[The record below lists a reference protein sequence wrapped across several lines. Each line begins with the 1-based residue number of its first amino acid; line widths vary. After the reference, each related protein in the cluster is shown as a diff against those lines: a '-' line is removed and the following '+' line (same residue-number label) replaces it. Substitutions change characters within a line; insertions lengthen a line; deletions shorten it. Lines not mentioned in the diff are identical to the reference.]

1 MFLGSLSMFRKR
13 HPSIGARPGTL
24 VVSHTAPKPQIRVM
38 KYCSESVREIDIA
51 DPNELVELVD
61 DDSVTW
67 IDVQGLGDEATLQK
81 IAHQFNIHPLAME
94 DIVNTPQRPSVA
106 THGERLLIICR
117 MANSLHGSRLEME
130 QVSIVLGQG
139 FVITFQEKYG
149 DVLNSVR
156 RRIRTDGSRLRRFE
170 ADYLAYALLD
180 TIVDA
185 YYPILERL
193 GDRLEYLENEV
204 IDRPVPELL
213 RQLIRLKN
221 RLVDFRRIVWAQRE
235 MVRALSYE
243 DTPLIDEKVRVFVRD
258 VYDHCVQTAE
268 VVESY
273 REMTTGLMNTYLS
286 SVGQRTNEVM
296 KVLTIMSSIFIPLTF
311 LAGIYGMNFEH
322 MPELSWRGSYPTLLL
337 TMLATGA
344 GMMWFFHKLGWLGRS
359 TGTADFVWQE
369 MTAPAPMDAMSLTV
383 LDHDL
388 PEELASPETLRKSA

>member
-1 MFLGSLSMFRKR
+1 MFKKR
-13 HPSIGARPGTL
+13 HPSVGARPGTL
-24 VVSHTAPKPQIRVM
+24 VVSETAPMPQIRVM
-38 KYCSESVREIDIA
+38 KYGPDSVHEFDVEEPSELAR
-51 DPNELVELVD
+51 LVD
-61 DDSVTW
+61 EDSVTW
-67 IDVQGLGDEATLQK
+67 IDVQGLGDEATLLT
-81 IAHQFNIHPLAME
+81 IAQQLNIHPLAME

-106 THGERLLIICR
+106 AHDERLLIICR
-117 MANSLHGSRLEME
+117 MANCLSASRLEME
-130 QVSIVLGQG
+130 QFSVVLGQG
-139 FVITFQEKYG
+139 LVITFQETYG
-149 DVLNSVR
+149 DVLGPVR
-156 RRIRTDGSRLRRFE
+156 RRIRTDGSRLRRFG

-243 DTPLIDEKVRVFVRD
+243 DTPLIGGKVRVFVRD

-322 MPELSWRGSYPTLLL
+322 MPELSWRGSYPALLL
-337 TMLATGA
+337 TMLVTGA
-344 GMMWFFHKLGWLGRS
+344 GMMWFFFKLGWLGRA
-359 TGTADFVWQE
+359 TGKADLVWEE
-369 MTAPAPMDAMSLTV
+369 MTKPTSTHVMSLTV
-383 LDHDL
+383 LDHDVMT
-388 PEELASPETLRKSA
+388 EEASGEVMRKSA

>member
-1 MFLGSLSMFRKR
+1 MFKKR
-13 HPSIGARPGTL
+13 HPSVGARPGTL
-24 VVSHTAPKPQIRVM
+24 VVSETAPPPRIRVM
-38 KYCSESVREIDIA
+38 KYGLDSVHEFELDEASE
-51 DPNELVELVD
+51 LTGLVD

-67 IDVQGLGDEATLQK
+67 IDIQGLGDEATLLT
-81 IAHQFNIHPLAME
+81 IAQQLDIHPLAME

-106 THGERLLIICR
+106 DHDERLLIICR
-117 MANSLHGSRLEME
+117 MANSLNGTRLEME
-130 QVSIVLGQG
+130 QFSIVLGQG
-139 FVITFQEKYG
+139 LVITFQETYG
-149 DVLNSVR
+149 DVLDPVR
-156 RRIRTDGSRLRRFE
+156 RRIRTDGSRLRRFG

-243 DTPLIDEKVRVFVRD
+243 DTPLIGEKVRVFVRD

-296 KVLTIMSSIFIPLTF
+296 KVLTIMSSVFIPLTF

-322 MPELSWRGSYPTLLL
+322 MPELSWQGSYPALLL
-337 TMLATGA
+337 TMLVTGA
-344 GMMWFFHKLGWLGRS
+344 GMMWFFFKLGWLGRA
-359 TGTADFVWQE
+359 TGKADLVWEE
-369 MTAPAPMDAMSLTV
+369 MTEPTSTDVMSLTV
-383 LDHDL
+383 LDHDV
-388 PEELASPETLRKSA
+388 PAELVSSDVLRKSA

>member
-1 MFLGSLSMFRKR
+1 MFKKR
-13 HPSIGARPGTL
+13 HPSVGARPGTL
-24 VVSHTAPKPQIRVM
+24 VVSETAPRPQIRVM
-38 KYCSESVREIDIA
+38 KYGPDSVHEFDVEEASELA
-51 DPNELVELVD
+51 GLVD
-61 DDSVTW
+61 EDSVTW
-67 IDVQGLGDEATLQK
+67 IDVQGLGDEATLLT
-81 IAHQFNIHPLAME
+81 IAQQLDIHPLAME

-106 THGERLLIICR
+106 AHDKRLLIICR
-117 MANSLHGSRLEME
+117 MANCLSASRLEME
-130 QVSIVLGQG
+130 QCSIVLSQG
-139 FVITFQEKYG
+139 LVITFQETYG
-149 DVLNSVR
+149 DIFDPVR
-156 RRIRTDGSRLRRFE
+156 RRIRTDGSRLRRFG

-193 GDRLEYLENEV
+193 GDRLEYLENEA

-243 DTPLIDEKVRVFVRD
+243 DTPLIGGKVREFVRD

-296 KVLTIMSSIFIPLTF
+296 KVLTIMSSVFIPLTF

-322 MPELSWRGSYPTLLL
+322 MPELSWRGSYPALLL
-337 TMLATGA
+337 TMLITGA
-344 GMMWFFHKLGWLGRS
+344 GMMWFFFKLGWLGRA
-359 TGTADFVWQE
+359 TGKADLVWEE
-369 MTAPAPMDAMSLTV
+369 MTKPASTHVMSLAV
-383 LDHDL
+383 LDHDV
-388 PEELASPETLRKSA
+388 PTELETGEVMRKSA